1 MNQIAQ
7 VFHENR
13 SLKLQLNEQRRRIHF
28 RLYDT
33 QSKLYDNHAA
43 KYPQVKK
50 NWSRSLMKII
60 NKSVILKSPE
70 YLGWDVEFQF

>member
-50 NWSRSLMKII
+50 KTEA
-60 NKSVILKSPE
+60 VH
-70 YLGWDVEFQF
+70 

>member
-50 NWSRSLMKII
+50 KLMKII